1 MNTIE
6 ARTTRLKDVKH
17 LLTFGTK
24 LTAEEVATLQEDERL
39 LEDFG
44 GPDGPLVGTPCTV
57 VSGSDEYAAEVVYV
71 SDEAHVVKVNTRRRE
86 GLKFTKHSDAYRK
99 VSMTSVYLRFFEA
112 TTNLD
117 PSF

>member
-1 MNTIE
+1 
-6 ARTTRLKDVKH
+6 
-17 LLTFGTK
+17 
-24 LTAEEVATLQEDERL
+24 
-39 LEDFG
+39 
-44 GPDGPLVGTPCTV
+44 V